1 MSRTYHHGER
11 RIRVRGVRRDP
22 PDLKKLARAFVDLA
36 QAQAEAE
43 AQSHHSGQGRESPV
57 RAKRGRPTSSSL
69 DSGRDT
75 KPGVEGSP

>member
-11 RIRVRGVRRDP
+11 RIRVKGVRRHP

-43 AQSHHSGQGRESPV
+43 AQDGPNQTSSV
-57 RAKRGRPTSSSL
+57 RAERPRKASSPLDVERTSE
-69 DSGRDT
+69 
-75 KPGVEGSP
+75 PGEGGSQ